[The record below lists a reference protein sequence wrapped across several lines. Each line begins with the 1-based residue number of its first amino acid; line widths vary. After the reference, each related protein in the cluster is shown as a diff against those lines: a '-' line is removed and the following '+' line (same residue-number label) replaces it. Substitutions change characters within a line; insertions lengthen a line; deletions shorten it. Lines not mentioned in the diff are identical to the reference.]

1 MPAPAGAMRVPQ
13 YPQNGRPLSAGLV
26 QRGHRM
32 VVAGAGGAGDD
43 LRGEGGAAALGPG
56 RAGDDLRGEGGAA
69 ALAAVAPPDATPGL
83 WTVGGVV
90 GSLAA
95 IAAPL
100 WAATWAAEAVI
111 GLPQS
116 MQNREVASFS
126 RPQNEQT
133 VNRHPPRRETHMAR
147 EYRSAL
153 RQGPVAR
160 QSVGQSI
167 AISP

>member
-32 VVAGAGGAGDD
+32 VVAGAG
-43 LRGEGGAAALGPG
+43 
-56 RAGDDLRGEGGAA
+56 RAGDDLRGAGGAA

-90 GSLAA
+90 GSLAM

-126 RPQNEQT
+126 RPQNEQK

-147 EYRSAL
+147 EYRTPFGD
-153 RQGPVAR
+153 GPVLGMAVHTY
-160 QSVGQSI
+160 QSTLVLGSQFSV
-167 AISP
+167 ASSRA

>member
-1 MPAPAGAMRVPQ
+1 MRVPQ
-13 YPQNGRPLSAGLV
+13 YPQKGRPLSAGLV

-32 VVAGAGGAGDD
+32 VVAGA
-43 LRGEGGAAALGPG
+43 G

-69 ALAAVAPPDATPGL
+69 ALAAVAPPDATPAL
-83 WTVGGVV
+83 WAVGGIV
-90 GSLAA
+90 GSLAM

-100 WAATWAAEAVI
+100 WAATWAAEDVI

-133 VNRHPPRRETHMAR
+133 INRHPPRRETHMAR
-147 EYRSAL
+147 EYRTPF
-153 RQGPVAR
+153 RHGPVHK
-160 QSVGQSI
+160 G
-167 AISP
+167 SP